1 MSTPPPTQARRSSGE
16 SKKVTPPA
24 SSIVTRNGARKA
36 KIQTRAMSAGAKPS
50 ALVIAAKRKAQQ
62 KKKHGFDTELRD
74 HYQIA
79 MDSKT
84 KVKGPTGLVTE
95 PRMAE
100 HRCLWD
106 DQYPE
111 CPERLTSI
119 IERCHELNL
128 IEQCKQYPPRA
139 ATKEEVCVLHSP
151 SVYDMME
158 TTHQNNDLNYLEEL
172 SAKYDAV
179 YIHPSTHELA
189 LLAAGSTIDLVD
201 RIVSGEVQN
210 GAALVRPPGHH
221 AMRAEPCGY
230 CFYNNVALAAKH
242 AIDHRGVNRILIVDW
257 DVHHGQAT
265 QQMFYNDP
273 RVVYFS
279 IHRYEHGAFWPN
291 LRQSNFQYVGAG
303 RGKGYNFNVPLNKT
317 GMTDGD
323 YLAIWHQLLLP
334 MAFESTH
341 ELALLAAGSTIDLVD
356 RIVSGEVQNGAALV
370 RPPGHHAMR
379 AEPCGYCFYNN
390 VALAAKHAIDHRG
403 VNRILIVDWDVHH
416 GQATQQMFYNDPRVV
431 YFSIHRYEHGAFWPN
446 LRQSNFQYVGAGR
459 GKGYNFNV
467 PLNKTGMTDGD
478 YLAIWHQLLLPMAFE
493 YQPEL
498 IIISAGYDAA
508 YGCPEGEMQLTPA
521 VYGHLTQ
528 ALMSVCPRV
537 CAVLEGGYCVAS
549 LAEGAALTLRTLLG
563 HAPPKLEDVPEPNDE
578 IRDTILNCIYAQ
590 KPHWNCYNFQPTYS
604 ITGPPNV
611 CDGQRQKHTVTVRW
625 EGDETRPDTFETRNC
640 YPVQDSGTKR
650 KIAERLNHLRL
661 VTDLTIPQ
669 HAVGYIY
676 DTAML
681 KHKNVCE
688 PGHVECPERI
698 MRIHERHRDF
708 ALLPRMRQLPP
719 RAASDDDI
727 LAVHTEAH
735 LNRLKELATT
745 KLRNLN
751 IQKEDF
757 DSVYFHPDSLE
768 SAAVAAG
775 CVLQMVDAVL
785 SNEVGSGVCV
795 IRPPG
800 HHADEEIPS
809 GFCLLNNAATAAK
822 YAIHTHGLNRVLI
835 LDWDVHHGNGTQRIT
850 YDDDKILY
858 MSIHRY
864 DHGSFF
870 PHSKDADHTAVG
882 EGKGEGFNV
891 NVPWNKRG
899 MGDTEYLTAFTQVIL
914 PIAYEYNPQL
924 VIVSAGFDAC
934 VGDPLGGC
942 KVTPECYGRM
952 TQLLRGLAGG
962 RVILCLEG
970 GYNITSIS
978 YAMTM
983 CSKALLGDPILHHY
997 DPKTPCHW
1005 AAIDSINDVI
1015 STHKQYWKCLKFQVA
1030 LPSDNVLEPPLPSRG
1045 LVIEPS
1051 ELEVSTCSED
1061 LHNESAKST
1070 ASHLESSLEASMS
1083 NLNLNIEKK
1092 CSDGIHCGTD
1102 DEDEKPKSSKSP
1114 EASASGTSRP
1124 PDSKKEQANPIKP
1137 AQADPIKPAQA
1148 GSSAGKKPTLVEY
1161 LAENMQSIADGDMFA
1176 VIPLQWCPHL
1186 DSLYTIPDDVKF
1198 EQGVKCVECDHTEE
1212 NWVCLHC
1219 YVTACARSINGHMQ
1233 AHCAATGHALVLS
1246 LVDLS
1251 VWCNI
1256 CDAYVDN
1263 SLLYDAKNNAHRCK
1277 FGEDMPWYNVL
1288 EPPLPSRGLVIEPS
1302 ELEVSTCSE
1311 DLHNESA
1318 KSTASHLESSLE
1330 ASMSNLN
1337 LNIEKKCSD
1346 GIHCG
1351 TDDEDEKP
1359 KSSKSPEA
1367 SASGTSRPPDSK
1379 KEQANPIKPAQADPI
1394 KPAQAGSSAG
1404 KKPTLVEYLAENM
1417 QSIADGDMFAVIPL
1431 QWCPHLD
1438 SLYTIPDDVK
1448 FEQGVKCVEC
1458 DHTEENWVC
1467 LHCYVT
1473 ACARSINGHM
1483 QAHCAATGHAL
1494 VLSLVDLSVWCNI
1507 CDAYVD
1513 NSLLYD
1519 AKNNAHRC
1527 KFGEDMPW
1535 CYKTDIQMQ

>member
-111 CPERLTSI
+111 CPERLTSVI
-119 IERCHELNL
+119 QRCHELNL

-139 ATKEEVCVLHSP
+139 ATKEELCALHSP

-158 TTHQNNDLNYLEEL
+158 TTHQNNDLEYLEEL

-189 LLAAGSTIDLVD
+189 LLAAGSTIDLID
-201 RIVSGEVQN
+201 RIVSGELQN
-210 GAALVRPPGHH
+210 GAALIRPPGHH

-242 AIDHRGVNRILIVDW
+242 AIDVRGVNRILIVDW

-279 IHRYEHGAFWPN
+279 IHRYEHGSFWPN
-291 LRQSNFQYVGAG
+291 LRQSNF
-303 RGKGYNFNVPLNKT
+303 
-317 GMTDGD
+317 
-323 YLAIWHQLLLP
+323 H
-334 MAFESTH
+334 
-341 ELALLAAGSTIDLVD
+341 
-356 RIVSGEVQNGAALV
+356 
-370 RPPGHHAMR
+370 
-379 AEPCGYCFYNN
+379 
-390 VALAAKHAIDHRG
+390 
-403 VNRILIVDWDVHH
+403 
-416 GQATQQMFYNDPRVV
+416 
-431 YFSIHRYEHGAFWPN
+431 
-446 LRQSNFQYVGAGR
+446 YVGAGR

-508 YGCPEGEMQLTPA
+508 YGCPEGEMELTPA

-537 CAVLEGGYCVAS
+537 GVVLEGGYCVTS

-563 HAPPKLEDVPEPNDE
+563 HAPPKLEVVPEPSDE

-604 ITGPPNV
+604 TSGPPNV
-611 CDGQRQKHTVTVRW
+611 CDANRLKHTVTVKW
-625 EGDETRPDTFETRNC
+625 EGDETRPDTFATRNC
-640 YPVQDSGTKR
+640 YPVQDSKTIKR
-650 KIAERLNHLRL
+650 IAERLNHLRL

-669 HAVGYIY
+669 QAVGYIY

-698 MRIHERHRDF
+698 LRIHERHRDF
-708 ALLPRMRQLPP
+708 ALLDRMRQLSARP
-719 RAASDDDI
+719 ATDDDI
-727 LAVHTEAH
+727 LAVHTEGH

-751 IQKEDF
+751 IQKEDY

-768 SAAVAAG
+768 SATVAAG

-800 HHADEEIPS
+800 HHADDDIPA
-809 GFCLLNNAATAAK
+809 GFCLLNNAAAAAN
-822 YAIHTHGLNRVLI
+822 YAIHTHGLDRVLI

-850 YDDDKILY
+850 YDDNRILY

-891 NVPWNKRG
+891 NVPWNKRN

-914 PIAYEYNPQL
+914 PIAYAYNPQL

-1015 STHKQYWKCLKFQVA
+1015 NTHKQYWKCLKFQVA

-1045 LVIEPS
+1045 LVIEQS
-1051 ELEVSTCSED
+1051 ELEVSACSED
-1061 LHNESAKST
+1061 LHNDSTKSS

-1102 DEDEKPKSSKSP
+1102 DEDEKPKPSKSSEP
-1114 EASASGTSRP
+1114 SASGSSSS
-1124 PDSKKEQANPIKP
+1124 PDSKKEQSN
-1137 AQADPIKPAQA
+1137 PIKPAQA
-1148 GSSAGKKPTLVEY
+1148 GSSGGKKPSLVEY
-1161 LAENMQSIADGDMFA
+1161 LAENMQSIVDGDMFA
-1176 VIPLQWCPHL
+1176 VIPQRWCPHL

-1198 EQGVKCVECDHTEE
+1198 EQGVKCIECDHTEE

-1233 AHCAATGHALVLS
+1233 AHCAT
-1246 LVDLS
+1246 
-1251 VWCNI
+1251 
-1256 CDAYVDN
+1256 
-1263 SLLYDAKNNAHRCK
+1263 
-1277 FGEDMPWYNVL
+1277 
-1288 EPPLPSRGLVIEPS
+1288 
-1302 ELEVSTCSE
+1302 
-1311 DLHNESA
+1311 
-1318 KSTASHLESSLE
+1318 
-1330 ASMSNLN
+1330 
-1337 LNIEKKCSD
+1337 
-1346 GIHCG
+1346 
-1351 TDDEDEKP
+1351 
-1359 KSSKSPEA
+1359 
-1367 SASGTSRPPDSK
+1367 
-1379 KEQANPIKPAQADPI
+1379 
-1394 KPAQAGSSAG
+1394 
-1404 KKPTLVEYLAENM
+1404 
-1417 QSIADGDMFAVIPL
+1417 
-1431 QWCPHLD
+1431 
-1438 SLYTIPDDVK
+1438 
-1448 FEQGVKCVEC
+1448 
-1458 DHTEENWVC
+1458 
-1467 LHCYVT
+1467 
-1473 ACARSINGHM
+1473 
-1483 QAHCAATGHAL
+1483 TGHAL

-1535 CYKTDIQMQ
+1535 CYKTDIHMQ

>member
-111 CPERLTSI
+111 CPERLTSVI
-119 IERCHELNL
+119 QRCHELNL

-139 ATKEEVCVLHSP
+139 ATKEELCALHSP

-158 TTHQNNDLNYLEEL
+158 TTHQNNDLEYLEEL

-189 LLAAGSTIDLVD
+189 LLAAGSTIDLID
-201 RIVSGEVQN
+201 RIVSGELQN

-242 AIDHRGVNRILIVDW
+242 AIDVRGVNRILIVDW

-279 IHRYEHGAFWPN
+279 IHRYEHGSFWPN
-291 LRQSNFQYVGAG
+291 LRQSNF
-303 RGKGYNFNVPLNKT
+303 
-317 GMTDGD
+317 
-323 YLAIWHQLLLP
+323 H
-334 MAFESTH
+334 
-341 ELALLAAGSTIDLVD
+341 
-356 RIVSGEVQNGAALV
+356 
-370 RPPGHHAMR
+370 
-379 AEPCGYCFYNN
+379 
-390 VALAAKHAIDHRG
+390 
-403 VNRILIVDWDVHH
+403 
-416 GQATQQMFYNDPRVV
+416 
-431 YFSIHRYEHGAFWPN
+431 
-446 LRQSNFQYVGAGR
+446 YVGAGR

-508 YGCPEGEMQLTPA
+508 YGCPEGEMELTPA

-528 ALMSVCPRV
+528 ALMSV
-537 CAVLEGGYCVAS
+537 L
-549 LAEGAALTLRTLLG
+549 
-563 HAPPKLEDVPEPNDE
+563 
-578 IRDTILNCIYAQ
+578 
-590 KPHWNCYNFQPTYS
+590 
-604 ITGPPNV
+604 
-611 CDGQRQKHTVTVRW
+611 
-625 EGDETRPDTFETRNC
+625 
-640 YPVQDSGTKR
+640 
-650 KIAERLNHLRL
+650 
-661 VTDLTIPQ
+661 TDLTIPQ

-708 ALLPRMRQLPP
+708 ALLDRMRQLSARP
-719 RAASDDDI
+719 ATDDDI
-727 LAVHTEAH
+727 LAVHTEGH

-751 IQKEDF
+751 IQKEDY

-768 SAAVAAG
+768 SATVAAG

-800 HHADEEIPS
+800 HHADDDIPA
-809 GFCLLNNAATAAK
+809 GFCLLNNAAAAAN
-822 YAIHTHGLNRVLI
+822 YALHTHGLSRVLI

-850 YDDDKILY
+850 YDDNRLLDHLIPLGFCLLNNAAAAAKYVIHTHGLDRVLILDWDVHHGNGTQRITYDDNRILY

-891 NVPWNKRG
+891 NVPWNKRN

-914 PIAYEYNPQL
+914 PIAYAYNPQL

-1015 STHKQYWKCLKFQVA
+1015 NTHKQYWKCLKFQVA

-1045 LVIEPS
+1045 LVIEQS
-1051 ELEVSTCSED
+1051 ELEVSACSED
-1061 LHNESAKST
+1061 LHNDSTKSS

-1083 NLNLNIEKK
+1083 NLNLNLEKK

-1102 DEDEKPKSSKSP
+1102 DEDEKPKPSKSSEP
-1114 EASASGTSRP
+1114 SASGSSSS
-1124 PDSKKEQANPIKP
+1124 PDSKKEQSN
-1137 AQADPIKPAQA
+1137 PIKPAQA
-1148 GSSAGKKPTLVEY
+1148 GSSGGKKATLVEY
-1161 LAENMQSIADGDMFA
+1161 LAENMQSIVDGDMFA
-1176 VIPLQWCPHL
+1176 VIPQRWCPHL

-1198 EQGVKCVECDHTEE
+1198 EQGVKCIECDHTEE

-1233 AHCAATGHALVLS
+1233 AHCAT
-1246 LVDLS
+1246 
-1251 VWCNI
+1251 
-1256 CDAYVDN
+1256 
-1263 SLLYDAKNNAHRCK
+1263 
-1277 FGEDMPWYNVL
+1277 
-1288 EPPLPSRGLVIEPS
+1288 
-1302 ELEVSTCSE
+1302 
-1311 DLHNESA
+1311 
-1318 KSTASHLESSLE
+1318 
-1330 ASMSNLN
+1330 
-1337 LNIEKKCSD
+1337 
-1346 GIHCG
+1346 
-1351 TDDEDEKP
+1351 
-1359 KSSKSPEA
+1359 
-1367 SASGTSRPPDSK
+1367 
-1379 KEQANPIKPAQADPI
+1379 
-1394 KPAQAGSSAG
+1394 
-1404 KKPTLVEYLAENM
+1404 
-1417 QSIADGDMFAVIPL
+1417 
-1431 QWCPHLD
+1431 
-1438 SLYTIPDDVK
+1438 
-1448 FEQGVKCVEC
+1448 
-1458 DHTEENWVC
+1458 
-1467 LHCYVT
+1467 
-1473 ACARSINGHM
+1473 
-1483 QAHCAATGHAL
+1483 TGHAL

-1535 CYKTDIQMQ
+1535 CYKTDIHMQ